1 MVSGHVVLQHFT
13 LILLLR
19 KKVSDKNFC
28 DETERSSYILYRDA
42 DAGLE
47 DKGQLFGRHDFHPVE
62 GAYHQPEVKLL
73 YILLPIFL
81 NTP

>member
-1 MVSGHVVLQHFT
+1 MHFLFKMSFT
-13 LILLLR
+13 NNIVYCTIKKPLIVPIN
-19 KKVSDKNFC
+19 KKTVPIPIVK
-28 DETERSSYILYRDA
+28 TEWSSYILYRDA

-73 YILLPIFL
+73 
-81 NTP
+81 